1 MASYEER
8 KLAIEAGQVRDKA
21 NHITAE
27 TYLTIRDQLV
37 HADTTDGAMTVYLP
51 PVALAAGKFFSVAL
65 ITDGGDLTIADLDD
79 SRNWEGD
86 YTLDDAGE
94 HKLFYSDGEKWY
106 NVAAY
111 VI

>member
-1 MASYEER
+1 MLEER
-8 KLAIEAGQVRDKA
+8 KAAIEDGQVRDKI

-27 TYLTIRDQLV
+27 DYLTIYDQLT

-51 PVALAAGKFFSVAL
+51 PVAQAMGKLYSIAL

-86 YTLDDAGE
+86 YTLNDAGE

-111 VI
+111 TI